1 MPAKF
6 TSCESTIIYEPEIVI
21 SGATSIVAAF
31 WTYVIVTGIEQIEGV
46 KAKVGKARVVAA
58 YGSPAR

>member
-1 MPAKF
+1 
-6 TSCESTIIYEPEIVI
+6 
-21 SGATSIVAAF
+21 VAAF